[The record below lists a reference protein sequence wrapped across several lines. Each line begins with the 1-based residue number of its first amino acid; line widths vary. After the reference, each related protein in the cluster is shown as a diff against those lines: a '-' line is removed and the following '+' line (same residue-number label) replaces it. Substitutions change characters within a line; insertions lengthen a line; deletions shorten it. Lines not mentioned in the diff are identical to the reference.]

1 MKKFFTRSLLVSVLL
16 MATSIVYAQKKVFC
30 EDFQSEKLPTGWTT
44 TGTSWKFQNGEALF
58 STMLEGASDTLI
70 TPIVSVAELANNP
83 TVTIDYRLVASNTNK
98 ADVLTVLYRTATS
111 EAWTLLA
118 TLETSA
124 NTMRVYQP
132 LPATVIANVQIAFAV
147 TYQAGKATAIARV
160 AIENQRAEENAPA
173 NLKVDN
179 ISATTATLRWE
190 PSTSQYWEQNY
201 LKVSTTPLEDLTQKA
216 DIYDGPS
223 AQRAYH
229 TLTALQ
235 PATEYYVYVRY
246 ECEDNDFSPWASAS
260 FRTQCVPVSVPYTED
275 FEGVLSKCYTVINH
289 SRKATV
295 SKTFPHNGEGAFQFI
310 STRGAANLNYLF
322 FPILDVERIQDY
334 QVSFYVASEVASS
347 QYARELTIGVAEDM
361 TEETFTEVRTISL
374 PQGRQYEHVTISL
387 ASYMGSGKIVVFRA
401 GHITLENHIVIDDV
415 TIEKAEACPRPMFVT
430 INNVTYN
437 SARISWVEAG
447 NASEWN
453 MVIATKQYSNPADC
467 EADAAKGEFAGSVVT
482 NPYEATN
489 LLPETTYYV
498 YIQSACAED
507 LWTPVASF
515 TTGKPVTLPYK
526 EGFDRFDPDFYTNTY
541 KAVPEQWVTGSRGL
555 SKHLSHNYDKEDDA
569 DQASY
574 ISTSNDHTGSAYVPA
589 ALVLRGTSKSETG
602 YYWTSYA
609 MMPAMPD
616 DVNKLMLSF
625 WAYSTNGGGTRLIVG
640 VADVQSNEIEQG
652 KQLALGGNVTPIDT
666 LSFAKTAEWEKF
678 NISLDAYK
686 GTGRYITFYGDP
698 GDVSTPGMYIDDISI
713 DYAPTCFAVQNLS
726 AEAISTTSF
735 RATWKETLNATS
747 WNVKV
752 SSTEIDPAIAD
763 GDIVKNVTVNTTP
776 EYMATGLNAN
786 TTYYVYVTPSCD
798 NLWQGTQVTTIYAL
812 TVPYYNDFSSEA
824 TGNGKAPM
832 YWTNGNF
839 GKTVTATS
847 TNRPYVYNTAWSA
860 GDPLGHPIPSEVTR
874 PSVRLLADAKSTTAT
889 AKASMPYIV
898 LPELVDVDVKDV
910 TLSFW
915 AWSSA
920 ATSTRVK
927 DPVTGK
933 QVTVY
938 STTGYDY
945 ELRIGVMTDI
955 ADKSTLTEV
964 ASVTV
969 IGDTIKQPLYF
980 FVDMSSYEGA
990 GKYIVFYMDNQ
1001 TTKASDICI
1010 DNLAINLS
1018 STPKRITNVQVI
1030 DSTIAETSVQLKWHE
1045 NGDAKSWKIRL
1056 FAEKQS
1062 DPSEATPIKEF
1073 SASDTIFEV
1082 TGLTHSTQY
1091 FAYVQAVK
1099 GTEQG
1104 KWSMVCPF
1112 WTKTGIWPI
1121 PFYEDFNKY
1130 PTGGTAKNT
1139 LPNYYDLTGSVNYPY
1154 VYGTSSSEGGDPE
1167 KKYLNGLRFLTGSA
1181 AKYSQIIFPKFDK
1194 PINTLQLTMDVN
1206 CYNSSTSYVHVTYV
1220 GVVTDDGQFHKVAEH
1235 VLANTK
1241 AWEECFVDFSS
1252 YTGAEGRIAIR
1263 HDYDMTGLKKQTD
1276 SYVDN
1281 IKIVEIP
1288 QCKRITNVDV
1298 DPITSNSA
1306 TILWKQAGEE
1316 KAWNLK
1322 VSTKPLVSPSDST
1335 ANVYD
1340 SQVTTTTQVL
1350 DNLQP
1355 NTTYY
1360 VYVQSVRTDKNCV
1373 GEWSQELAF
1382 TTLCL
1387 PATLPYTVNYEGYK
1401 SEDIPGCY
1409 TLSGNVTDKTAASVG
1424 TLSWYTGGKALKI
1437 AQVNKENKN
1446 YCALPQVECDS
1457 INQVQL
1463 RMLVMPSAC
1472 GSVSTEEKYC
1482 SRYFYEV
1489 GVMTDPNDPATYVSM
1504 FVDSVIA
1511 DGTTCGKDKYYS
1523 FQKYSGD
1530 DFGGKGKYIT
1540 IKTLP
1545 YKSISSYNGNISEY
1559 AGTIY
1564 IDDVK
1569 IERIVPCAPPTN
1581 LKVLEFDNDT
1591 VALTWSALDKNS
1603 NFRIRIFDRPNAN
1616 PDVDACVK
1624 DVVVKDTTSAV
1635 IKDLNGNITYYA
1647 FVRKECS
1654 DTEFSTWC
1662 LYTKW
1667 HTDCEDIQALP
1678 YIDTFEEYATK
1689 AVPNCWSQI
1698 TDTYTDNSRGQC
1710 SGTSTAKV
1718 TVSESTGYGRFMDIK
1733 YGDEGCSKKGAAK
1746 AITPKLNIS
1755 SFKDVVLYFDARTS
1769 SSRSNVELLIEAVES
1784 PALDANAIA
1793 ITTIKNISQDWLTY
1807 YFDLADYYESAQ
1819 PYQYLRFTP
1828 SIGSVFM
1835 DNIHITTNRM
1845 EVIPVQKLALVSV
1858 QDTSATFSFEDAT
1871 PRVKQWVVEY
1881 GPKGFTLG
1889 QGTTQIVDT
1898 TVITLSKLSLN
1909 TAYHVYVR
1917 ANVEEATSYTGPL
1930 AFTTSKKAATLPY
1943 YYGFEDANENANL
1956 WSIVKTN
1963 ASGKEYINSFA
1974 FGDAAQVDG
1983 TGKTSLYVQ
1992 HGGTVGYHITGDA
2005 LDHSYSYA
2013 VRYINIPTAGTYT
2026 IGMRARNYGNMDPE
2040 SDRSSQDFFVLSLAP
2055 ASVNPVGQQLQR
2067 ADGTSGSP
2075 TTTREDYNEFNVIP
2089 KLYRES
2095 DYKNF
2100 ASNVVIST
2108 PGFYQLL
2115 LYWQNYSF
2123 GVPGPAPAIDSV
2135 WVEAYECTEPS
2146 AHTFTAISDTSA
2158 TLSWFAG
2165 TNDKFEVV
2173 VSRYTKSPRPNE
2185 LEEADIVA
2193 HEIFEGEPTYTVTS
2207 LKPHTSYAIYQRTIC
2222 SDHATEWHEV
2232 DFTTNCVTQTL
2243 PYTEL
2248 FAETPECWI
2257 LSSGARAATVKYR
2270 TQAMEDAGEEAE
2282 EWNCL
2287 SMSQNSYIVLPDFG
2301 VPANRLA
2308 VELNVFNNGNNSK
2321 AVYEVG
2327 AVTSPYDMESYKSLQ
2342 TIKTTKTFGSTSS
2355 AGNPYEVENYIAM
2368 LHRYTGTGHHI
2379 VIKTAPTTGGNIKDL
2394 TVTLLPECVAPQLV
2408 EVTKIA
2414 ETTAQLN
2421 WIAGNETEWSVA
2433 LNTDTFMVY
2442 ENPYLLTNLKNG
2454 TDYTVSL
2461 RAHCDATHASEW
2473 TAPVRFT
2480 TKCGANSLP
2489 MIENFEGI
2497 ASSVDFDNVMF
2508 SPNCWS
2514 QKYTAI
2520 TLDSLIRKPNAKA
2533 FTDVDSRTNAG
2544 MKWIVPYQ
2552 SVFDRHYDGVPHLNS
2567 VVWLDHN
2574 AFDYRNNYKWIF
2586 SPKYEIE
2593 ENTTL
2598 SFDLAISTLM
2608 RRTMHV
2614 TAKDTSYVEM
2624 GNLNVAVTKDG
2635 VHFTKVVSI
2644 NLNEYDSIFRPVQVD
2659 LSTFAGDTMMFVL
2672 NHGMEYDYYALNF
2685 PSIRINNMRMN
2696 CASKYALADNTC
2708 EGYDYLRNGFIIP
2721 KSDLA
2726 SANMSKTF
2734 TRFATVDDA
2743 DNECDSIITLT
2754 LTTLPSIKDT
2764 IYRTIC
2770 EGESFLFDGRELTE
2784 PSPEGKFF
2792 VATLQ
2797 SSIGCDSTVYLQL
2810 TVNPRKR
2817 TQLPDVTIKH
2827 GESYSDADGHFV
2839 GITEQGIYRDTLVS
2853 AQGCD
2858 SIIELRLFVT
2868 QPHSAVVDTTVC
2880 ENNLPFTWHDIA
2892 IVEAGIYPYTIVGTE
2907 YDSVVSLNVK
2917 VNAVSQKT
2925 ITEYI
2930 CQGDSVLFDGKYRYT
2945 ENTYT
2950 QTLVN
2955 ALGCDSIVT
2964 LNLFVTKL
2972 DTVKL
2977 DTVVLTTALPFVFEG
2992 KELLDKDTP
3001 VGVYDRE
3008 LVVAPTTEDA
3018 CKVVYKFHIE
3028 VKMPQAVT
3036 DIEVGSLEL
3045 YPSLINAG
3053 QSVNLVLSDRQ
3064 TSNGVTVEVC
3074 DMLGK
3079 RIATYYPSTTHIVL
3093 DDFRAA
3099 GMYVVRV
3106 TSETDVIGVG
3116 RVLVK

>member
-1 MKKFFTRSLLVSVLL
+1 MKKFFTRSFLVSVLL
-16 MATSIVYAQKKVFC
+16 MATTIVCAQKKVFC
-30 EDFQSEKLPTGWTT
+30 EDFQSGKLPTGWTT
-44 TGTSWKFQNGEALF
+44 TGSSWKFQNGEALF
-58 STMLEGASDTLI
+58 SSMLENASDTLI
-70 TPIVSVAELANNP
+70 TPIVSVTELANNP

-118 TLETSA
+118 TLETNA
-124 NTMRVYQP
+124 DTMRVYQP
-132 LPATVIANVQIAFAV
+132 LPSTVTANVQIAFAV
-147 TYQAGKATAIARV
+147 TYYAGKATAITRV

-173 NLKVDN
+173 NFKVDN

-201 LKVSTTPLEDLTQKA
+201 LKVSTIPMKDLNQKA

-223 AQRAYH
+223 SQRAYH
-229 TLTALQ
+229 TLAALQ

-275 FEGVLSKCYTVINH
+275 FEGVLSNCYTVINH
-289 SRKATV
+289 SRKAAV
-295 SKTFPHNGEGAFQFI
+295 SKAFPHNGERAFQFI
-310 STRGAANLNYLF
+310 SARGAANLNYLF

-334 QVSFYVASEVASS
+334 QVSFYVASEVASN

-374 PQGRQYEHVTISL
+374 PKGRQYEHVTISL
-387 ASYMGSGKIVVFRA
+387 ASYVGSGKIVVFRA
-401 GHITLENHIVIDDV
+401 GHVTLENHIVIDDV

-453 MVIATKQYSNPADC
+453 MVIATKQYTNPADC

-498 YIQSACAED
+498 YVQSACAED
-507 LWTPVASF
+507 YWTPVVSF

-526 EGFDRFDPDFYTNTY
+526 ESFDRFDPDFYTNDS
-541 KAVPEQWVTGSRGL
+541 KAIPEQWVSGIRELNQTRSD
-555 SKHLSHNYDKEDDA
+555 YDEEEGED
-569 DQASY
+569 SY
-574 ISTSNDHTGSAYVPA
+574 WYKSACPYVHTSNDHTGSAYVPA
-589 ALVLRGTSKSETG
+589 ALVLRGSSLPSDPNG
-602 YYWTSYA
+602 SYRTSYV
-609 MMPAMPD
+609 MMPAMSD
-616 DVNKLMLSF
+616 DVNKLLLSF
-625 WAYSTNGGGTRLIVG
+625 WAYSNVALGTRIVVG
-640 VADVQSNEIEQG
+640 VADVQSNEIAAR
-652 KQLALGGNVTPIDT
+652 KQLALGGNVTALDT
-666 LSFAKTAEWEKF
+666 LTINASEQWQEF
-678 NISLDAYK
+678 NVDLTQYQGK
-686 GTGRYITFYGDP
+686 GRYITLYLEPVGE
-698 GDVSTPGMYIDDISI
+698 STPSAYIDDISI

-726 AEAISTTSF
+726 AEATSISSLTV
-735 RATWKETLNATS
+735 TWKETLNATS

-752 SSTEIDPAIAD
+752 SSTEIDPATAD
-763 GDIVKNVTVNTTP
+763 GDIVKKATVDATP
-776 EYMATGLNAN
+776 EYVVEGLTSN
-786 TTYYVYVTPSCD
+786 TTYYVYVSPACGE
-798 NLWQGTQVTTIYAL
+798 LWSSTKVTTLYAL
-812 TVPYYNDFSSEA
+812 TIPYYNDFSTEPMGSGKRPA
-824 TGNGKAPM
+824 YWITGNMGQ
-832 YWTNGNF
+832 
-839 GKTVTATS
+839 ATS
-847 TNRPYVYNTAWSA
+847 NSYKPYVDNNAWSIAKGYTIPAEVVEPSLYFYSYYNKTASRA
-860 GDPLGHPIPSEVTR
+860 GLQ
-874 PSVRLLADAKSTTAT
+874 
-889 AKASMPYIV
+889 PYAI
-898 LPELVDVDVKDV
+898 LPELSNADVKDV
-910 TLSFW
+910 VLSFW
-915 AWSSA
+915 GHSKNSK
-920 ATSTRVK
+920 V
-927 DPVTGK
+927 V
-933 QVTVY
+933 
-938 STTGYDY
+938 GYCM
-945 ELRIGVMTDI
+945 ELKIGVMTDPT
-955 ADKSTLTEV
+955 DFSTLTEV
-964 ASVTV
+964 TSVTL
-969 IGDTIKQPLYF
+969 DTIKVPQYF
-980 FVDMSSYEGA
+980 FVDMSSYMGN
-990 GKYIVFYMDNQ
+990 GKYIALYMDNQ
-1001 TTKASDICI
+1001 TKNTSYFYV
-1010 DNLAINLS
+1010 DNLNITLAS
-1018 STPKRITNVQVI
+1018 KPRRVTNVQAI
-1030 DSTIAETSVQLKWHE
+1030 DSTITETSAKLKWHE

-1056 FAEKQS
+1056 FAETQT
-1062 DPSEATPIKEF
+1062 DPSETTPIKEF
-1073 SASDTIFEV
+1073 TTSDTIFEV

-1099 GTEQG
+1099 GTEYG
-1104 KWSMVCPF
+1104 MWSMVCPF
-1112 WTKTGIWPI
+1112 WTKTGIWSV
-1121 PFYEDFNKY
+1121 PFFEDFNSYK
-1130 PTGGTAKNT
+1130 TGGTSDNT
-1139 LPNYYDLTGSVNYPY
+1139 LPNYYDLTGSANYPY
-1154 VYGTSSSEGGDPE
+1154 VRAASSSEAKDPE
-1167 KKYLNGLRFLTGSA
+1167 KKYINGLYFGTGSA
-1181 AKYSQIIFPKFDK
+1181 KKVAQLILPAFDK
-1194 PINTLQLTMDVN
+1194 PINTLQMTMDVN
-1206 CYNSSTSYVHVTYV
+1206 CYWGSTSYVYVTYV

-1235 VLANTK
+1235 VLSNTK
-1241 AWEECFVDFSS
+1241 AWEECFVDFST
-1252 YTGAEGRIAIR
+1252 YIGENGRIAIR
-1263 HDYDMTGLKKQTD
+1263 HDYDMTGLNKSTD
-1276 SYVDN
+1276 VYVDN

-1288 QCKRITNVDV
+1288 QCKRIANVDV
-1298 DPITSNSA
+1298 DAITSNSA

-1316 KAWNLK
+1316 KIWNLK
-1322 VSTKPLVSPSDST
+1322 VSTQPLVSPSDST
-1335 ANVYD
+1335 ADVYD
-1340 SQVTTTTQVL
+1340 SQVTSTTQVL
-1350 DNLQP
+1350 NNLRP

-1360 VYVQSVRTDKNCV
+1360 VYVQSERTDKNCV

-1387 PATLPYTVNYEGYK
+1387 PATLPYMENYEGYK
-1401 SEDIPGCY
+1401 SENIPGCY
-1409 TLSGNVTDKTAASVG
+1409 TLSGNVADKTAASVG
-1424 TLSWYTGGKALKI
+1424 TLSWYTGGNALKI
-1437 AQVNKENKN
+1437 AQVEKENKN

-1511 DGTTCGKDKYYS
+1511 DGTTYGKDKYYS

-1635 IKDLNGNITYYA
+1635 IKDLNGNTTYYA

-1678 YIDTFEEYATK
+1678 YVDTFEEYATK

-1710 SGTSTAKV
+1710 SGTSTATA
-1718 TVSESTGYGRFMDIK
+1718 TVSKSTDDGQYLNIK
-1733 YGDEGCSKKGAAK
+1733 YGDDGCSKKGAAK

-1793 ITTIKNISQDWLTY
+1793 ITTIKNVSQDWITY
-1807 YFDLADYYESAQ
+1807 YLDLADYYESAQ
-1819 PYQYLRFTP
+1819 SYQYLRFTP
-1828 SIGSVFM
+1828 SVGSVFM

-1845 EVIPVQKLALVSV
+1845 EIIPVQKLALVSV
-1858 QDTSATFSFEDAT
+1858 QETSATFSFEDAT

-1898 TVITLSKLSLN
+1898 TVVTLSKLSLN
-1909 TAYHVYVR
+1909 TAYQVYVR

-2026 IGMRARNYGNMDPE
+2026 IGMRARNYGNMDQK

-2055 ASVNPVGQQLQR
+2055 ASVTPVGQQLLC

-2075 TTTREDYNEFNVIP
+2075 TTTRENYNEFNVIP
-2089 KLYRES
+2089 KLYREP
-2095 DYKNF
+2095 DYKDF
-2100 ASNVVIST
+2100 ANKVVIST
-2108 PGFYQLL
+2108 PGVYQLL

-2165 TNDKFEVV
+2165 VNDQFEVI
-2173 VSRYTKSPRPNE
+2173 VSRYAKSPRPHE
-2185 LEEADIVA
+2185 LDEADMVA
-2193 HEIFEGEPTYTVTS
+2193 HETFVGKPVYTVTG
-2207 LKPHTSYAIYQRTIC
+2207 LKPNTSYAMYQRTIC
-2222 SDHATEWHEV
+2222 SDHSTDWHELN
-2232 DFTTNCVTQTL
+2232 FTTNCVTQTL
-2243 PYTEL
+2243 PFTEL
-2248 FAETPECWI
+2248 FAETPICWH
-2257 LSSGARAATVKYR
+2257 LSGGVKADVAYYLSPEM
-2270 TQAMEDAGEEAE
+2270 TAAGEEPE
-2282 EWNCL
+2282 EWNFL
-2287 SMSQNSYIVLPDFG
+2287 YMPKGSYIVLPDFG
-2301 VPANRLA
+2301 YEANRLA
-2308 VELNVFNNGNNSK
+2308 IQMNVFNGQYLTNF
-2321 AVYEVG
+2321 EVG
-2327 AVTSPYDMESYKSLQ
+2327 VVTSPYDMASFKSMQ
-2342 TIKTTKTFGSTSS
+2342 TIKTQHRIGNSS
-2355 AGNPYEVENYIAM
+2355 DANPYTIESFTTM
-2368 LHRYTGTGHHI
+2368 LHRYKGTGHYI
-2379 VIKTAPTTGGNIKDL
+2379 AIKADPAQVCRIKDL
-2394 TVTLLPECVAPQLV
+2394 TVTLLPECVTPQLV
-2408 EVTKIA
+2408 EVTKIE

-2454 TDYTVSL
+2454 TDYSVSI

-2473 TAPVRFT
+2473 TVPVRFT

-2489 MIENFEGI
+2489 MIENFGGI

-2552 SVFDRHYDGVPHLNS
+2552 SVFDCYYNGVPHLNS
-2567 VVWLDHN
+2567 EVWLGN
-2574 AFDYRNNYKWIF
+2574 SAFEYRNNYKWLF
-2586 SPKYEIE
+2586 SPKYKIE

-2614 TAKDTSYVEM
+2614 TTKDSSYVEM

-2672 NHGMEYDYYALNF
+2672 NHGMEYDYYALNY

-2708 EGYDYLRNGFIIP
+2708 EGYDYQRNGFIIP
-2721 KSDLA
+2721 QSDLA
-2726 SANMSKTF
+2726 PASMSKTF

-2754 LTTLPSIKDT
+2754 LTTLPSMKDT

-2784 PSPEGKFF
+2784 PSPEGRFF

-2817 TQLPDVTIKH
+2817 TQLPDVTIKY

-2839 GITEQGIYRDTLVS
+2839 GVTEQGVYRDTLAS

-2858 SIIELRLFVT
+2858 SIVELRLFVT

-2930 CQGDSVLFDGKYRYT
+2930 CQGDSVLFDGKYCYI

-2955 ALGCDSIVT
+2955 ALGCDSVVT
-2964 LNLFVTKL
+2964 LNLFVSKL
-2972 DTVKL
+2972 DTIKL

-3008 LVVAPTTEDA
+3008 LVVASTTEDA
-3018 CKVVYKFHIE
+3018 CKVVYEFHIE

-3036 DIEVGSLEL
+3036 DIEVGALEL

-3053 QSVNLVLSDRQ
+3053 QSVNLVLSEGQ
-3064 TSNGVTVEVC
+3064 TSNSVTVEVC

-3079 RIATYYPSTTHIVL
+3079 RIATYYPSTTRIVL
-3093 DDFRAA
+3093 DDFRTA

>member
-16 MATSIVYAQKKVFC
+16 MATSIVCAQKKVFC

-44 TGTSWKFQNGEALF
+44 TGASWKFQNGEALF
-58 STMLEGASDTLI
+58 SSMLENASDTLI

-118 TLETSA
+118 TLETNA
-124 NTMRVYQP
+124 DTMRVYQP
-132 LPATVIANVQIAFAV
+132 LPVTVTANVQIAFAV

-201 LKVSTTPLEDLTQKA
+201 LKVSTTTLEDLTQKA

-322 FPILDVERIQDY
+322 FPILDVEKIQDY

-374 PQGRQYEHVTISL
+374 PKGRQYEHVTISL
-387 ASYMGSGKIVVFRA
+387 ASYVGSGKIVVFRA
-401 GHITLENHIVIDDV
+401 GHVTLENHIVIDDV

-430 INNVTYN
+430 VNNVTYN

-453 MVIATKQYSNPADC
+453 MVIATKQYTNPADC

-498 YIQSACAED
+498 YVQSACAED
-507 LWTPVASF
+507 HWTPVVSF

-526 EGFDRFDPDFYTNTY
+526 ESFDRFDPDFYTNDS
-541 KAVPEQWVTGSRGL
+541 KAIPEQWLGGIRELCPTRSD
-555 SKHLSHNYDKEDDA
+555 YDEEELVFT
-569 DQASY
+569 SFY
-574 ISTSNDHTGSAYVPA
+574 PYVSTSNDHTGSAYVPA
-589 ALVLRGTSKSETG
+589 AMVIRGKSLG
-602 YYWTSYA
+602 DYYPGSYI

-616 DVNKLMLSF
+616 DVNKLLLSF
-625 WAYSTNGGGTRLIVG
+625 WAYSNVALGTRIVVG
-640 VADVQSNEIEQG
+640 VADVQSNEIETG
-652 KQLALGGNVTPIDT
+652 KQLAPGGNVTSVDT
-666 LSFAKTAEWEKF
+666 LSLTASGQWQEF
-678 NISLDAYK
+678 NVDLSKYQGK
-686 GTGRYITFYGDP
+686 GRYITLHTLPTGESSP
-698 GDVSTPGMYIDDISI
+698 SAYIDDISI
-713 DYAPTCFAVQNLS
+713 DYAPTCFAVQKLS
-726 AEAISTTSF
+726 AEATSTTSF
-735 RATWKETLNATS
+735 KATWTETLNATS

-752 SSTEIDPAIAD
+752 SSIEIDPATTD
-763 GDIVKNVTVNTTP
+763 GDIVKNVTVDATP
-776 EYMATGLNAN
+776 EYVAEGLTPN
-786 TTYYVYVTPSCD
+786 TTYYVYVSPACGD
-798 NLWQGTQVTTIYAL
+798 LWSSTSVTTLYAL
-812 TVPYYNDFSSEA
+812 MVPYYNDFSTEPTGSGKRPAYWITGNMGPTTSNSYKPYVNNSAWSIA
-824 TGNGKAPM
+824 TG
-832 YWTNGNF
+832 YT
-839 GKTVTATS
+839 
-847 TNRPYVYNTAWSA
+847 
-860 GDPLGHPIPSEVTR
+860 IPSEIAK
-874 PSVRLLADAKSTTAT
+874 PSLYFNAYYTGTASRT
-889 AKASMPYIV
+889 GLQPYAI
-898 LPELVDVDVKDV
+898 LPELSNADVKDV
-910 TLSFW
+910 VLSFW
-915 AWSSA
+915 GH
-920 ATSTRVK
+920 TSNSKV
-927 DPVTGK
+927 VGFCM
-933 QVTVY
+933 
-938 STTGYDY
+938 
-945 ELRIGVMTDI
+945 ELKIGVMTDPT
-955 ADKSTLTEV
+955 DLSTLTEV
-964 ASVTV
+964 TSITL
-969 IGDTIKQPLYF
+969 DTIKVPQYF
-980 FVDMSSYEGA
+980 FADMSSYTGN
-990 GKYIVFYMDNQ
+990 GKYIVLYMDNRTKQ
-1001 TTKASDICI
+1001 TSSFSV
-1010 DNLAINLS
+1010 DNLSITLASEL
-1018 STPKRITNVQVI
+1018 RRVTNVQTI
-1030 DSTIAETSVQLKWHE
+1030 DSTITETSVKLKWHE
-1045 NGDAKSWKIRL
+1045 NGDAKQWKIRL
-1056 FAEKQS
+1056 FTEEPS
-1062 DPSEATPIKEF
+1062 DLAEATPLKEF
-1073 SASDTIFEV
+1073 TANDTIFDI
-1082 TGLTHSTQY
+1082 TGLTHSTKY

-1099 GTEQG
+1099 GTEEG
-1104 KWSMVCPF
+1104 MWSVAHPF
-1112 WTKTGIWPI
+1112 WTKTGIWTI
-1121 PFYEDFNKY
+1121 PFFEDFNSY
-1130 PTGGTAKNT
+1130 QTGKTTQNT

-1298 DPITSNSA
+1298 DAITSNSA

-1340 SQVTTTTQVL
+1340 GQVTSMTQVL
-1350 DNLQP
+1350 NGLQA

-1387 PATLPYTVNYEGYK
+1387 PATLPYTENYEGYN

-1409 TLSGNVTDKTAASVG
+1409 TLSGNVADKTAASVG

-1463 RMLVMPSAC
+1463 QMLVMPSAC

-1511 DGTTCGKDKYYS
+1511 DGTTYGKDKYYS

-1540 IKTLP
+1540 IKALT
-1545 YKSISSYNGNISEY
+1545 YKSISSYNGNVYEY

-1603 NFRIRIFDRPNAN
+1603 NFRIRIFDKPNAN

-1647 FVRKECS
+1647 FVRKECGDS
-1654 DTEFSTWC
+1654 DFSTWC

-1678 YIDTFEEYATK
+1678 YVDTFEEYATQ
-1689 AVPNCWSQI
+1689 AIPNCWSQI
-1698 TDTYTDNSRGQC
+1698 TDTYTNNSSGQC

-1898 TVITLSKLSLN
+1898 TVVTLSKLSLN

-2026 IGMRARNYGNMDPE
+2026 IGMRARNYGNMDPG

-2095 DYKNF
+2095 NYKNF

-2185 LEEADIVA
+2185 LEEQDMVA
-2193 HEIFEGEPTYTVTS
+2193 HETFEGEPTYTVTG

-2308 VELNVFNNGNNSK
+2308 VELNVFNNGQNSQ
-2321 AVYEVG
+2321 AIYEVG

-2454 TDYTVSL
+2454 TDYSVSI
-2461 RAHCDATHASEW
+2461 RTHCDATHASEW

-2567 VVWLDHN
+2567 EVWLSN
-2574 AFDYRNNYKWIF
+2574 SAFDYRNNYKWLF

-2659 LSTFAGDTMMFVL
+2659 LSAFAGDTMMFVL
-2672 NHGMEYDYYALNF
+2672 NHGMKYDYYALNY

-2726 SANMSKTF
+2726 PANMSKTF

-2754 LTTLPSIKDT
+2754 LTTLPSMKDT

-2858 SIIELRLFVT
+2858 SIIELRLLVT

-2892 IVEAGIYPYTIVGTE
+2892 ITEAGIYPYTIAGTE

-2972 DTVKL
+2972 DTIKL

-3001 VGVYDRE
+3001 VGIYDRE
-3008 LVVAPTTEDA
+3008 LVVAPATAGACSTVYQLHITVKAADA
-3018 CKVVYKFHIE
+3018 VDNIVV
-3028 VKMPQAVT
+3028 
-3036 DIEVGSLEL
+3036 
-3045 YPSLINAG
+3045 PSLHIYPTLISKG
-3053 QSVNLVLSDRQ
+3053 QSVNLILDAAPANDDVVVEVRNMVGQLVATYRPTTAHVILSDFH
-3064 TSNGVTVEVC
+3064 T
-3074 DMLGK
+3074 
-3079 RIATYYPSTTHIVL
+3079 
-3093 DDFRAA
+3093 A
-3099 GMYVVRV
+3099 GIYFVRV
-3106 TSETDVIGVG
+3106 TTNATVSGVG
-3116 RVLVK
+3116 RVIVK